1 MTRSA
6 KATAGQ
12 DETAIT
18 VSPEERPSL
27 LKSIYAR
34 DTFPKPRDATGREI
48 ALPEPE
54 MVKLILANTKMGQD
68 ELDDLAQERVDAA
81 LHFLIDRGKIS
92 AERIFR
98 KTDDI
103 FKAPSKKDIPQGR
116 VELDAITP

>member
-1 MTRSA
+1 
-6 KATAGQ
+6 
-12 DETAIT
+12 
-18 VSPEERPSL
+18 
-27 LKSIYAR
+27 
-34 DTFPKPRDATGREI
+34 
-48 ALPEPE
+48 
-54 MVKLILANTKMGQD
+54 
-68 ELDDLAQERVDAA
+68 VDAA